1 MNGTSLITAMSTMV
15 VVTVFS
21 YDNKCL
27 KGEIYSEHYQKT
39 AQVNDSL
46 ELLFAMERL
55 MDSLSFPKVHMEPR
69 TFNPKKEPRGG
80 PKKEAAGM
88 MKQTKDEK
96 GEGQRKATFVIHVQF
111 RRNASWQGE
120 IRWVDEG
127 KTQMFRSTLE
137 MIKLIDDALESTD
150 DADRIKWELE

>member
-1 MNGTSLITAMSTMV
+1 MNGTSLITARSNMV
-15 VVTVFS
+15 VVTVSS
-21 YDNKCL
+21 YENKRL
-27 KGEIYSEHYQKT
+27 RGEIYSEHYQKT

-46 ELLFAMERL
+46 ELLFAMEQL
-55 MDSLSFPKVHMEPR
+55 MDSLSFPKIHMEPR
-69 TFNPKKEPRGG
+69 TFNPKKGPCSG
-80 PKKEAAGM
+80 PKKEAAIM
-88 MKQTKDEK
+88 MQTKDEK

-127 KTQMFRSTLE
+127 KTQIFRSTLE

-150 DADRIKWELE
+150 DADRITWELE